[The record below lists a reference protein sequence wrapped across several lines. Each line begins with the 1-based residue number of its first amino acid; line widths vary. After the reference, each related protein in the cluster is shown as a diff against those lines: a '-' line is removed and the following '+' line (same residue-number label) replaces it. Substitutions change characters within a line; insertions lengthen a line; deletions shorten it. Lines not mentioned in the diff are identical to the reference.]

1 MLGMERRATLREMW
15 DEACRS
21 GMVHAAY
28 GMLVDM
34 FWLLDALEN
43 DPDPP
48 ATAAQFASIREDLM
62 YLLGDND
69 GNGWRYLWKQDA
81 VAFEKRAWRRIQACV
96 GEQPSL

>member
-1 MLGMERRATLREMW
+1 MLGMQPRATLREMW

-48 ATAAQFASIREDLM
+48 ATEAQFAGIREDLM

-69 GNGWRYLWKQDA
+69 GKQFSGWRELWKVDA
-81 VAFEKRAWRRIQACV
+81 EAFEKRAWQRIQTCV
-96 GEQPSL
+96 EE